1 MELLARS
8 KVGDVAAFT
17 LLVRRYEERV
27 YNLAY
32 RMTGNPSD
40 AADVAQEAFMAAF
53 EGLGRFRGD
62 AAFYTWLYRIAV
74 NKALMHRRTRD
85 MRPEFAASADDASP
99 LDAAGDPADGP
110 EDRALS
116 NERSAAV
123 QDAIARL
130 PEDYRAIIVL
140 RDIEG
145 FEYEE
150 IADILTIAL
159 GTVKSRLHRGRLLL
173 REALGPF
180 LRVTP

>member
-17 LLVRRYEERV
+17 TLVRRYEERV

-40 AADVAQEAFMAAF
+40 AADVAQEAFLAAY
-53 EGLGRFRGD
+53 EGLGKFRGD

-85 MRPEFAASADDASP
+85 MRPEFAASSDEASP

-110 EDRALS
+110 EERALS

-123 QDAIARL
+123 QTAISRL
-130 PEDYRAIIVL
+130 PEDYRSIVVL

-150 IADILTIAL
+150 IADILNIAL

-173 REALGPF
+173 RDTLGPF